1 MNTDQIVNL
10 VVAVLTGLAACIP
23 LAVKLVQY
31 VQKATQEKNW
41 GALLGLVVDLM
52 EEAEVKFSDGA
63 TRKEWVMAM
72 VQTSAEYI
80 NYPLD
85 TEALSELIDALCDM
99 TKVVNPPADEEQSEG
114 DTEQPAIESHDT
126 EEQEGG
132 DSNDAG

>member
-1 MNTDQIVNL
+1 MSTDQIVNL
-10 VVAVLTGLAACIP
+10 VVAVLTGLAACVP

-31 VQKATQEKNW
+31 VKKATQEKNW

-52 EEAEVKFSDGA
+52 EEAEVKFADGA

-114 DTEQPAIESHDT
+114 NTEQPAIESHDI

-132 DSNDAG
+132 DINDAG

>member
-1 MNTDQIVNL
+1 
-10 VVAVLTGLAACIP
+10 
-23 LAVKLVQY
+23 
-31 VQKATQEKNW
+31 
-41 GALLGLVVDLM
+41 
-52 EEAEVKFSDGA
+52 
-63 TRKEWVMAM
+63 MAM

-114 DTEQPAIESHDT
+114 HTEQPAIESHDT

-132 DSNDAG
+132 DINDAG

>member
-1 MNTDQIVNL
+1 MSTDQIVNL
-10 VVAVLTGLAACIP
+10 VVAVLTGLAACVP

-31 VQKATQEKNW
+31 VKKATQEKNW

-63 TRKEWVMAM
+63 ARKEWVMAM

-99 TKVVNPPADEEQSEG
+99 TKVVNPPADEEQSDG
-114 DTEQPAIESHDT
+114 DTEQPAIESRDT
-126 EEQEGG
+126 EEQKGG
-132 DSNDAG
+132 DDNDAR